1 MRLAPEGLR
10 EWGSATIVTALA
22 IAPLWVWCPVIWLN
36 WVVTG
41 VVGALWVFVVQ
52 FFRDPTRHP
61 PKTIRP
67 GDFLSPA
74 DGVVSAVLRVD
85 SHEAV
90 EGRALIIRV
99 FLNVFNVH
107 VNRVPCDGQVLDT
120 THREGLYLDARKS
133 ESAMVNESMLIRM
146 RRQDD
151 LPVGVRQVA
160 GAVARRIVCPFDGGE
175 TVTRGHRMGMIKFG
189 STTELI
195 LPEGEQVEVSVE
207 VGDAVTGGRTI
218 LAHVPLQSP

>member
-90 EGRALIIRV
+90 EGRA
-99 FLNVFNVH
+99 
-107 VNRVPCDGQVLDT
+107 
-120 THREGLYLDARKS
+120 ARKS
-133 ESAMVNESMLIRM
+133 MPMGWFESR
-146 RRQDD
+146 
-151 LPVGVRQVA
+151 PVDREGRLV
-160 GAVARRIVCPFDGGE
+160 P
-175 TVTRGHRMGMIKFG
+175 TR
-189 STTELI
+189 
-195 LPEGEQVEVSVE
+195 
-207 VGDAVTGGRTI
+207 
-218 LAHVPLQSP
+218 